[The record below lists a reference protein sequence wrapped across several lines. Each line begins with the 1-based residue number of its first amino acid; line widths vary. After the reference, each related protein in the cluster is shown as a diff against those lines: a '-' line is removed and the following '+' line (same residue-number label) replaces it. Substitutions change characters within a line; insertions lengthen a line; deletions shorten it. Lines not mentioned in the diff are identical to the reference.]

1 MPIPCELRDCAGIS
15 SGRRR
20 SDFCTLTPVGDLRG
34 RQTEDA
40 THAARHVA
48 RMRESR
54 FHCDFSAAAPAF
66 HQAHAHASTRRS
78 RTKRRSGMP
87 LARLNNGLK
96 CERLKPV
103 IEMARA
109 GTLADATA
117 KWLTDKALARS
128 TFGAP
133 ADHCSAIRVSCVY
146 ARRQRPSCRVQTCAI
161 RSRRSL
167 CSPFSVQL
175 SRTTPARSAASF
187 QTLWTGCCSS

>member
-1 MPIPCELRDCAGIS
+1 MLRAMWLGCVNPASIAIS
-15 SGRRR
+15 VRLRPPSIRRTR
-20 SDFCTLTPVGDLRG
+20 TR
-34 RQTEDA
+34 
-40 THAARHVA
+40 
-48 RMRESR
+48 
-54 FHCDFSAAAPAF
+54 
-66 HQAHAHASTRRS
+66 STRRS

-109 GTLADATA
+109 GTLVNEIGQALGSQLEFEATA